1 MRVSLGTWPALLP
14 EWPEGIVTAHLA
26 QHNKHWRLSG
36 RGIGGP
42 LIEIHGDW
50 VAHGEEERG
59 NISRHPLE
67 SNWLAQVDFGGL
79 MLRLIECSK
88 EANYGVNDTTGF
100 QPPQI
105 VDPLMCKGG
114 DTCPDGCNT
123 MCHVMSRSWP
133 RARASTVTAYGDRL
147 PTVSASQALDELGD
161 DASNHVSTGLE
172 DLDHALLGAAS
183 VDSQETTQK
192 GGVQRG
198 QVTEIWGPP
207 GTGKTALGLQLT
219 ANALCSGD
227 AVVWVD
233 CFQAV
238 QHDRLKAVLETE
250 KKSRKVNSPEGSNA
264 QEVDGSD
271 ASRFYHYSCLTLPH
285 FVALIS
291 RPTAKSIP
299 ANSSLVIISSLSAL
313 VNSALPKSHD
323 GKAVSKLG
331 KGPSPSTKRMQA
343 LQSIMNALHKLAATR
358 NCAVVILSQC
368 ATKMHSERGATLTA
382 AVNATVWEQGVST
395 RLVMFR
401 DWVWQQNR
409 LASVFLAGLQKVDGR
424 ASQETVENVVAF
436 KVERVC

>member
-1 MRVSLGTWPALLP
+1 MRFTVMTEPAL
-14 EWPEGIVTAHLA
+14 THLV
-26 QHNKHWRLSG
+26 
-36 RGIGGP
+36 P
-42 LIEIHGDW
+42 
-50 VAHGEEERG
+50 
-59 NISRHPLE
+59 
-67 SNWLAQVDFGGL
+67 
-79 MLRLIECSK
+79 
-88 EANYGVNDTTGF
+88 VN
-100 QPPQI
+100 
-105 VDPLMCKGG
+105 
-114 DTCPDGCNT
+114 
-123 MCHVMSRSWP
+123 
-133 RARASTVTAYGDRL
+133 RL
-147 PTVSASQALDELGD
+147 PTVSASQALDELGN

-183 VDSQETTQK
+183 VDSQETTRK

-219 ANALCSGD
+219 ANALCGGD

-250 KKSRKVNSPEGSNA
+250 KKSRQINSPEGSNA

-323 GKAVSKLG
+323 GKAISKLG

-424 ASQETVENVVAF
+424 ASQETVEKVVAF
-436 KVERVC
+436 KVERDGVAQIPYEAIRSIELARHKRKLGQTELEVPDSEDDEDYGWADEDEAAMPAPPPQWQGSEDLLLGQDVGRTEDEKSDGDRNEHEELGSDD

>member
-1 MRVSLGTWPALLP
+1 MDYHA
-14 EWPEGIVTAHLA
+14 
-26 QHNKHWRLSG
+26 
-36 RGIGGP
+36 
-42 LIEIHGDW
+42 IHGHDR
-50 VAHGEEERG
+50 ASFDTSGTRQ
-59 NISRHPLE
+59 SRHTSHDLE
-67 SNWLAQVDFGGL
+67 PGL
-79 MLRLIECSK
+79 
-88 EANYGVNDTTGF
+88 TPWT
-100 QPPQI
+100 
-105 VDPLMCKGG
+105 
-114 DTCPDGCNT
+114 
-123 MCHVMSRSWP
+123 
-133 RARASTVTAYGDRL
+133 DRL

-183 VDSQETTQK
+183 VDSQETTRK

-250 KKSRKVNSPEGSNA
+250 KKSRKINSPEGSNA

-299 ANSSLVIISSLSAL
+299 ANSSLVMISSLSAL

-323 GKAVSKLG
+323 GKTISKLG

-436 KVERVC
+436 KVERDGVAQIPYEAIRSIELARHKRKLGQTELEVPDSEDDEDYGWADEDEAAMPAPPPQWQGSEDLLLGQDVGRSEDEKSDGDRNEHEELGSDD